1 MDKNIEKALLQL
13 EKYDFDHILF
23 VKKRGFT
30 LNHTKEIIVKEFD
43 PPTESNSEEKISS
56 TSGNIGSKAASSSTN
71 IFVTPS
77 IWGVVGNASIGS
89 ITINTQTN
97 GTIWFSYGEV
107 EKPDVIKDH
116 STNVM
121 SVYEGCTLDD
131 LYDSHLFSRRD
142 LIIFQVNEESDGI
155 YFPNGNSIR
164 SISFWQESEKIE
176 AKTNTV
182 F

>member
-43 PPTESNSEEKISS
+43 PPTELKSEEKISS
-56 TSGNIGSKAASSSTN
+56 TNGNMGSKTASSSTVFAN
-71 IFVTPS
+71 IP
-77 IWGVVGNASIGS
+77 IWGVVGNSLPGS
-89 ITINTQTN
+89 ITINTQPN

-107 EKPDVIKDH
+107 EKPDVIKDY
-116 STNVM
+116 STSVM

-155 YFPNGNSIR
+155 YFPNGNSTR
-164 SISFWQESEKIE
+164 SISFWQENEKVE
-176 AKTNTV
+176 AKSNTI